1 MVKHAV
7 GLTRCRGQRRGLAGL
22 RRNLV
27 HWLGADP
34 DELQP
39 SELAAMDNNGTNS
52 LQAATEAW
60 RAQSLQAL
68 LALGL
73 VVSFPRL
80 LMIAW
85 EWPTPFSPLTRILTL
100 VLYLA
105 AAALALGRRV
115 RAPWRA
121 WAFLCVLYAAAA
133 FQLAWAGMAGSGRIT
148 LVSIPLYA
156 LLLVGLRSGWVALA
170 LGTLVYGGFVVAF
183 AWGWTGEPLYVHQNP
198 ADPRY
203 WTMQGVVLL
212 GVAVLMLV
220 LLSRFLGLHARAVE
234 AERRVSERV
243 REEAVMRTAAYEA
256 LERATREQ
264 RRLEE
269 QIARTSEDERRRLG
283 SELHDG
289 LCQQLTAALL
299 RCVAMENQQAAELP
313 AAPLPLR
320 ELRVL
325 LEDSIGTA
333 YEVARGL
340 CPLDVGPDSLGT
352 ALEGLARQTR
362 DAAGVACE
370 FREGG
375 DVSVRDQATALHLY
389 RIAQEAVANAARH
402 AHPRRIVIT
411 LSGDSE
417 CLLLQVEDDGIGM
430 PARQGKSG
438 GMGTHIMAY
447 RAGVLGGTLAV
458 ERVPGGGTR
467 IVCRVPRSPGEERS
481 AVESAGGS
489 ESSPEPDPREE
500 PTHDR

>member
-1 MVKHAV
+1 MDK
-7 GLTRCRGQRRGLAGL
+7 T
-22 RRNLV
+22 
-27 HWLGADP
+27 GA
-34 DELQP
+34 
-39 SELAAMDNNGTNS
+39 NS

-60 RAQSLQAL
+60 RSQSLQAL

-73 VVSFPRL
+73 VVTFPRL
-80 LMIAW
+80 VMIAC
-85 EWPTPFSPLTRILTL
+85 EWPTPFSPWTRMLTL
-100 VLYLA
+100 VIYLA
-105 AAALALGRRV
+105 VAVIALCRGV
-115 RAPWRA
+115 RTAWRA
-121 WAFLCVLYAAAA
+121 WAFLLVLYAAVA

-156 LLLVGLRSGWVALA
+156 LLLVGLRSGWVALV
-170 LGTLVYGGFVVAF
+170 LGSLMYGGFVAAF

-212 GVAVLMLV
+212 GAAVLMLA
-220 LLSRFLGLHARAVE
+220 LLSRFLGLHSRAVE

-243 REEAVMRTAAYEA
+243 REEVVMRTAAYEA

-269 QIARTSEDERRRLG
+269 EIARTSEDERRRLG

-299 RCVAMENQQAAELP
+299 RCVAMENQQAAVSSS
-313 AAPLPLR
+313 APLPLR
-320 ELRVL
+320 DLRVL

-352 ALEGLARQTR
+352 ALEGLARRTR
-362 DAAGVACE
+362 GSTGVACE

-375 DVSVRDQATALHLY
+375 DVAVRDQATALHLY

-402 AHPRRIVIT
+402 AHPQRIVIT
-411 LSGDSE
+411 LCGEPE

-430 PARQGKSG
+430 PAKPSKSG
-438 GMGTHIMAY
+438 GMGMHIMAY
-447 RAGVLGGTLAV
+447 RAGILGGTLAV
-458 ERVPGGGTR
+458 DPRPGGGTR
-467 IVCRVPRSPGEERS
+467 MVCRVPRSPGKERS
-481 AVESAGGS
+481 AVESAVRS
-489 ESSPEPDPREE
+489 ESRPEPGPHEE